1 MTPRHTTPR
10 SRREEILDEATQLFA
25 ERGYEG
31 TSMADLAEK
40 VGLRKASLFHHF
52 TSKEVLY
59 SAVLIRLV
67 EHVAMA
73 IGKAAMLPGGFAERL
88 DTMSDALTNVLGDQP
103 FAARLVIR
111 EVMDWGP
118 VVRDGLA
125 DQILAVMAASE
136 AFIRA
141 GQEDGTFVKVDP
153 KQLLVTLVGVHFMP
167 FAVGGIV
174 ERFVGHDPSKPEF
187 IVDRR
192 DAVREHVRRLVLAK

>member
-1 MTPRHTTPR
+1 MTPQSQTPPR

-52 TSKEVLY
+52 ASKEVLY
-59 SAVLIRLV
+59 AAVLARLIERV
-67 EHVAMA
+67 GSEIAKV
-73 IGKAAMLPGGFAERL
+73 GTLPGTFAERL
-88 DTMSDALTNVLGDQP
+88 DSLSDAITNVLGDHP

-118 VVRDGLA
+118 VVREGLA
-125 DQILAVMAASE
+125 DQILTVLGASE

-141 GQEDGTFVKVDP
+141 GQESGAFAKVEA
-153 KQLLVTLVGVHFMP
+153 KQLMVTLVGLHFMP
-167 FAVGGIV
+167 FAVGGIMK
-174 ERFVGHDPSKPEF
+174 RFVGHEPSTKEF
-187 IVDRR
+187 VDARR
-192 DAVREHVRRLVLAK
+192 EAVREHVRRLVLA